1 MLLPHQ
7 LISSFCTRF
16 SHYHLLFGGLGIAK
30 MSQARTICY
39 VKHTYIGWNCLVWP
53 LQQQTL
59 WPSGWCSGTWCPLVS
74 LGEGAPAQES
84 GRASPGVLPH
94 HQGWEAMGLCGG
106 VCSSCWHV
114 PWCRNS
120 IASTDSLRWGTCTG
134 GLGGFWGNQQ
144 GSVAALFW
152 TPQRQQVVVALQ
164 KHLRCS
170 FNWK

>member
-39 VKHTYIGWNCLVWP
+39 VKHMYIGWNCLVWP

-59 WPSGWCSGTWCPLVS
+59 WHSGRFSGTWCPLVS

-84 GRASPGVLPH
+84 GRASPGILPCH
-94 HQGWEAMGLCGG
+94 PRWEAMGLCGG
-106 VCSSCWHV
+106 VCNSRWCV
-114 PWCRNS
+114 PWCRNPSTS
-120 IASTDSLRWGTCTG
+120 IPAQTVWDGGPALEALVAFEETNRDLWQLCFEPLKGNKRWLHYRST
-134 GLGGFWGNQQ
+134 
-144 GSVAALFW
+144 
-152 TPQRQQVVVALQ
+152 
-164 KHLRCS
+164 
-170 FNWK
+170 